1 MSRIPSL
8 LIIILLTTV
17 ACTGREDGFIV
28 LSDSPSSRTFDPG
41 EFLEY
46 RVASADS
53 LSFYDI
59 DIYARVH
66 YSAEVDKIPLILR
79 IVSPDGKKY
88 ADTLRLNISNNPV
101 YPVYSRSGV
110 WRDYRWSYRKGIS
123 LPVIGTWYLR
133 VDLIDG
139 STPVNGL
146 VEFGFILSKR

>member
-88 ADTLRLNISNNPV
+88 AQTL
-101 YPVYSRSGV
+101 
-110 WRDYRWSYRKGIS
+110 
-123 LPVIGTWYLR
+123 
-133 VDLIDG
+133 
-139 STPVNGL
+139 
-146 VEFGFILSKR
+146 